1 MGALDSAVRVA
12 SSAGGQIL
20 RAGTGL
26 VTVRPAAKPLHPRGS
41 LVTGALHRFGGEEG
55 TGAAWL
61 DDPGED
67 DVVVRLS
74 RAVGLPPPAPDVFGL
89 ALRVPTAGGR
99 YGDLLFASTGLGRL
113 TRFTLTPARSLYGR
127 PLTTLLPYRTPAG
140 AVLLSAV
147 FESESR

>member
-1 MGALDSAVRVA
+1 VPEGGIVCPAMNGTVGGFDSGALDRLDRVMGQHVAAGDPAGVVWAVAGRRGEAHVA
-12 SSAGGQIL
+12 V
-20 RAGTGL
+20 AGT
-26 VTVRPAAKPLHPRGS
+26 A
-41 LVTGALHRFGGEEG
+41 GEGG

-61 DDPGED
+61 DDAGED

-113 TRFTLTPARSLYGR
+113 TRFTLTPAR
-127 PLTTLLPYRTPAG
+127 
-140 AVLLSAV
+140 
-147 FESESR
+147 